1 MITDRE
7 LDAVIAEKVYG
18 RTLHRVTDDIIWQ
31 IGIGTRQMVPYYSS
45 SLDALAPVVTK
56 TIEKVGADDWL
67 GRLSLVVT
75 GSYDD
80 RGHWCSDDLAKM
92 WTASPR
98 QIAEA
103 VVRCWE

>member
-1 MITDRE
+1 MTDRE

-45 SLDALAPVVTK
+45 SLDALAPVVKK
-56 TIEKVGADDWL
+56 TIVEKGYSAYVCALQYVTYALLIEGGDAVA
-67 GRLSLVVT
+67 RLL
-75 GSYDD
+75 
-80 RGHWCSDDLAKM
+80 
-92 WTASPR
+92 TASPR